1 MVSLVNRETEK
12 GILDEAIRA
21 LRNHQQDIILRT
33 PIIDL
38 YGIVGIGKTAILQHV
53 EDLCKQHNVA
63 FISIDA
69 SHGAD
74 FFSREIIIQAQQY
87 KAVPTFHE
95 DLLLQSKGA
104 LATLLEKDSA
114 VMLLD
119 NVDTANELIT
129 ERISDTLSD
138 VINDDKMLVVL
149 TSNRGLFNFDR
160 SIAKKL
166 TSLRLK
172 PFNPEDCETYF
183 DTVVTPLDRET
194 RDCIFDWTR
203 GYPLAMEVMIK
214 AITERGL
221 DPRKPAD
228 QQPLLNSII
237 ERVIDNGILARSIE
251 AERQRYKEALTL
263 LSIPR
268 RFNLVIMQD
277 LIERFAPNLKR
288 ESSLSYMRLPRMINQ
303 DIGVL
308 NWDMFK
314 AGFTVDAPIRNIF
327 LLKNR
332 IEQQEQYLEKHR
344 FLAEINLK
352 FAAEVSGS
360 DYLRY
365 LREYLYH
372 SAHVLDSQ
380 QLTLLVTQTIGPV
393 TEGPFSLF
401 EQFSEEFSQDNEFQE
416 VLGDVSTLIQSLL
429 YQRLAREHKKAA
441 LLSSSESERLD
452 HLREYFAAIVHDPL
466 VTDMAA
472 TLTQHIQ
479 DMLVD
484 MPPSTASSL
493 LADLLQTEKFGRHFE
508 LFVTLLQKISAE
520 GSGQV

>member
-1 MVSLVNRETEK
+1 MVSLVNREEEK
-12 GILDEAIRA
+12 SLLEDA
-21 LRNHQQDIILRT
+21 LRTLLNQQDILLT
-33 PIIDL
+33 PILDF

-53 EDLCKQHNVA
+53 EDLCKQHNIA
-63 FISIDA
+63 FISIDV
-69 SHGAD
+69 SQGAD
-74 FFSREIIIQAQQY
+74 FFSREIILQAQKY
-87 KAVPTFHE
+87 EPVSLLYD

-104 LATLLEKDSA
+104 LETLLEQGTA

-119 NVDTANELIT
+119 NVDTTNETLI
-129 ERISDTLSD
+129 ERISDTL
-138 VINDDKMLVVL
+138 NDIIDDNKMLVVL
-149 TSNRGLFNFDR
+149 ASNRGLFDFER
-160 SIAKKL
+160 SIARKL
-166 TSLRLK
+166 TSRRLK
-172 PFNPEDCETYF
+172 PFNHADCELYF
-183 DTVVTPLDRET
+183 DTLTTPLDRET
-194 RDCIFDWTR
+194 RDCIFEWTR

-237 ERVIDNGILARSIE
+237 ERVVDHGILAHGSKTDL
-251 AERQRYKEALTL
+251 QRYKEALTL

-277 LIERFAPNLKR
+277 LIEEFAPKLKR

-308 NWDMFK
+308 SWDMFK

-332 IEQQEQYLEKHR
+332 IEHNEQYQKTHR
-344 FLAEINLK
+344 FLAKINKK
-352 FAAEVSGS
+352 FADEVSGS

-380 QLTLLVTQTIGPV
+380 QLTHLVTQSIGTV
-393 TEGPFSLF
+393 TDGPFPLF

-441 LLSSSESERLD
+441 LHSSSESERLD
-452 HLREYFAAIVHDPL
+452 HLREYFSSIIYDPL
-466 VTDMAA
+466 VSDMGA
-472 TLTQHIQ
+472 TLTQHIR
-479 DMLVD
+479 DVLAD
-484 MPPSTASSL
+484 MPPGTASSL

-520 GSGQV
+520 GRGQV